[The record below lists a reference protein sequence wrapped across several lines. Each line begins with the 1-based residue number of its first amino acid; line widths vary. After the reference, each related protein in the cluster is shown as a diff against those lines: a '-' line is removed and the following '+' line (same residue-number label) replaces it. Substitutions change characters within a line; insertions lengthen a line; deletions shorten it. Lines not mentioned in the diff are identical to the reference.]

1 MLPVHLPVRDRTA
14 PSRHRTMRRLPPLQK
29 TILLKNFSTFFST
42 ENFMP
47 HGHCYMWEPILLWL
61 HVGSDALI
69 AIAYCT
75 IPVTLIYFVRRRKD
89 LQFNWMF
96 LCFAVFILACGAS
109 HVMEI
114 WTIWYPSY
122 WLAGAIKAVTA
133 MTSIPTAIL
142 LMKLIPFALALPS
155 PAALAATNEQLRLE
169 IDERIR
175 MEGMLRQKNLELS
188 ALNEELKAFSYS
200 VSHDL
205 RAPLRS
211 MDGFSLVLLED
222 CGYQLDANG
231 KDALQRIRL
240 ASQRTGQ
247 LIDDLLRLSEVGRAQ
262 LKREQIDLS
271 ALCTGIAAQL
281 SAENPDRPLEWVID
295 AGMRMQGDKA
305 LLRIVL
311 HNLIENA
318 WKFTAKVTRPVIR
331 IGSAEQPGG
340 TVYFVAD
347 NGAGFDM
354 RNMEKLFGAF
364 QRLHLAT
371 DFPGTGIGLALVNRI
386 IGRHGGRIWP
396 EAAVGQGATFYFHTS
411 QDAHAESD

>member
-1 MLPVHLPVRDRTA
+1 
-14 PSRHRTMRRLPPLQK
+14 
-29 TILLKNFSTFFST
+29 
-42 ENFMP
+42 
-47 HGHCYMWEPILLWL
+47 MWEPLLLWL

-96 LCFAVFILACGAS
+96 LCFAIFILACGAS

-114 WTIWYPSY
+114 WTVWHPSY

-133 MTSIPTAIL
+133 MASIPTAIL

-155 PAALAATNEQLRLE
+155 PAALAASNEQLRLE

-175 MEGMLRQKNLELS
+175 MEGMLIQKNLELS

-211 MDGFSLVLLED
+211 MDGFSLALLED
-222 CGYQLDANG
+222 CEHQLDANG

-240 ASQRTGQ
+240 ASQRMGQ

-295 AGMRMQGDKA
+295 AGPA
-305 LLRIVL
+305 
-311 HNLIENA
+311 HA
-318 WKFTAKVTRPVIR
+318 CA
-331 IGSAEQPGG
+331 
-340 TVYFVAD
+340 
-347 NGAGFDM
+347 GAGRAQQGVWRAASFWTWTISRPSM
-354 RNMEKLFGAF
+354 PLM
-364 QRLHLAT
+364 AT
-371 DFPGTGIGLALVNRI
+371 MPAIR
-386 IGRHGGRIWP
+386 
-396 EAAVGQGATFYFHTS
+396 S
-411 QDAHAESD
+411 

>member
-1 MLPVHLPVRDRTA
+1 
-14 PSRHRTMRRLPPLQK
+14 
-29 TILLKNFSTFFST
+29 
-42 ENFMP
+42 
-47 HGHCYMWEPILLWL
+47 MWEPILLWL

-211 MDGFSLVLLED
+211 MDGFSLALLED
-222 CGYQLDANG
+222 CEHQLDANG

-240 ASQRTGQ
+240 ASQRMGQ

>member
-1 MLPVHLPVRDRTA
+1 MARRMRADVPWFYRFTAVRRRP
-14 PSRHRTMRRLPPLQK
+14 PSLCETTPLDPLSK
-29 TILLKNFSTFFST
+29 FFST

-47 HGHCYMWEPILLWL
+47 HGHCYMWEPLLLWL

-75 IPVTLIYFVRRRKD
+75 IPATLIYFVRRRKD

-96 LCFAVFILACGAS
+96 LCFAVFILACGAG

-114 WTIWYPSY
+114 WTVWHPSY

-133 MTSIPTAIL
+133 MASIPTAIL

-155 PAALAATNEQLRLE
+155 PAALAASNEQLRLE

-175 MEGMLRQKNLELS
+175 MEQMLSQKNLELS

-211 MDGFSLVLLED
+211 MDGFSLALLED
-222 CGYQLDANG
+222 CEHQLDANG
-231 KDALQRIRL
+231 KDALVRIRL
-240 ASQRTGQ
+240 ASQRMGQ
-247 LIDDLLRLSEVGRAQ
+247 LIDDLLRLSEVGRAA
-262 LKREQIDLS
+262 LKREQLDLS
-271 ALCTGIAAQL
+271 ALCTGITAQL
-281 SAENPDRPLEWVID
+281 AAEHPERQIEWVIE

-305 LLRIVL
+305 LLRVVL
-311 HNLIENA
+311 QNLIENA
-318 WKFTAKVTRPVIR
+318 WKFTAKVERPLVR
-331 IGSAEQPGG
+331 IGSAEQAGG

-354 RNMEKLFGAF
+354 SNMEKLFGAF
-364 QRLHLAT
+364 QRLHLAA

-396 EAAVGQGATFYFHTS
+396 EATVGQGATFYFHTGR
-411 QDAHAESD
+411 DAHAEPD